1 MQYVGR
7 NALDGATLDRFDN
20 IYMDYDRKLEKNLY
34 PNDEVLEFMWSF
46 RDAVDRSKIHHIVS
60 TRGIG
65 KVYKK
70 AANNFPVEQIL
81 RTNVVR
87 NLGQDDLNS
96 IIGNMTNISRG
107 NRFHEGVKQLRLT
120 R

>member
-20 IYMDYDRKLEKNLY
+20 IYMDYDRVLEKNLY

-46 RDAVDRSKIHHIVS
+46 RDAIDTSKIHHIVS

-70 AANNFPVEQIL
+70 DANNFPVEQIL

-87 NLGQDDLNS
+87 NLCQDDLNT
-96 IIGNMTNISRG
+96 IIGNMEKIHNG
-107 NRFHEGVKQLRLT
+107 NKYYDGVKRLRLT
-120 R
+120 K